1 RSPEEIVDEII
12 KKQEE
17 QLKNVSNLKA
27 MKSTSRQGE
36 GVIEL
41 DFYIGTDISR
51 ALQEVSDSMR
61 QVEDYPLDVTEPAIK
76 AADGASDPSNAIAWI
91 ILDLPPEHRAAYP
104 DFDIST
110 LFRPLDQQV
119 KPYLERVDGVA
130 EINIYGGREQEMQI
144 RVDPVR
150 LAQRG

>member
-1 RSPEEIVDEII
+1 PISVAVGVILVVMFGLIGFTAVPVQLAPNVDEPKITVTTSWPGRSPEEIVDEII

-76 AADGASDPSNAIAWI
+76 AAD
-91 ILDLPPEHRAAYP
+91 
-104 DFDIST
+104 
-110 LFRPLDQQV
+110 
-119 KPYLERVDGVA
+119 
-130 EINIYGGREQEMQI
+130 
-144 RVDPVR
+144 
-150 LAQRG
+150 